1 MSMKEL
7 EEIEKKLKKKK
18 KSKSIKDVFKEMKN
32 IETYALLIITGIV
45 LIVLSWMAERY
56 INCYLSYEQKI
67 RNIVVEMVKTEALK

>member
-7 EEIEKKLKKKK
+7 EEIEKKLKKK

-32 IETYALLIITGIV
+32 IETYALLIIAGIV
-45 LIVLSWMAERY
+45 LIVLFWMAERY
-56 INCYLSYEQKI
+56 LNYEQKT